1 MWKWQGQ
8 HRKSLWSFIFIV
20 VPYCPS
26 GYALQF
32 GWSDLVIIENFSN
45 LAAQFL
51 LVGACGCACSLSC
64 FQYEFSVFKA
74 LRLKVFKCHNKANNL
89 SGVSV
94 KLFFRSKLTNLATL
108 TIELA
113 VMKINS
119 FQQLRIPTKSKQVS
133 K

>member
-1 MWKWQGQ
+1 MAGIARK
-8 HRKSLWSFIFIV
+8 KSLELYFHCGPILSLRLRIALWVVWSCD
-20 VPYCPS
+20 YRK
-26 GYALQF
+26 LQQF
-32 GWSDLVIIENFSN
+32 GCTIFASGN
-45 LAAQFL
+45 LWL
-51 LVGACGCACSLSC
+51 CSLSLSLSC

-89 SGVSV
+89 SSVSV